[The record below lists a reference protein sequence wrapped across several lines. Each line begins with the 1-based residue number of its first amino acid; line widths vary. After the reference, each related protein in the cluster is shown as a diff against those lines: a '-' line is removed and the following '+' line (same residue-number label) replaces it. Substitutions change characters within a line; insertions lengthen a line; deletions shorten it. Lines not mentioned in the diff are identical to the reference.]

1 MTQARRRRPE
11 RRVWD
16 SSTILAYLGGETD
29 FGVAMEGIVELA
41 RQGNI
46 QILVSTLATIEVAYL
61 RGLDSDVSE
70 DIIVDFF
77 NRDFVIPIAIDAR
90 ISAVSRGLVRKYGRH
105 LGLGPHD
112 AAHLATS
119 IVWNVPVLE
128 AVDSDLLQL
137 DGREG
142 QPPISVRTPLY
153 EGSRPLPGMS

>member
-1 MTQARRRRPE
+1 MILARRRRPE

-29 FGVAMEGIVELA
+29 FGTSMEGIVELT
-41 RQGNI
+41 RQGEI

-61 RGLDSDVSE
+61 RGVEGDVSE

-77 NRDFVIPIAIDAR
+77 NRDFVVPIALDAR
-90 ISAVSRGLVRKYGRH
+90 ISAVSRGLVRKYGRD
-105 LGLGPHD
+105 LGLGSHD

-137 DGREG
+137 DGLEG
-142 QPPISVRTPLY
+142 QPLISVRTPLY
-153 EGSRPLPGMS
+153 EGPQPFPNL